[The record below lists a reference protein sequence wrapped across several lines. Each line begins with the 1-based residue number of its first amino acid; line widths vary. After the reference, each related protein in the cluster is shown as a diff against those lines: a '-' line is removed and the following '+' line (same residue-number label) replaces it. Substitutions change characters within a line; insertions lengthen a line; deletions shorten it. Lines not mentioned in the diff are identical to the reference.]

1 MPLILT
7 ARHYDLSLGS
17 ENNMKVTI
25 FGTGT
30 WGTGLAQVLSD
41 NGHHVLMYGIEKTQ
55 VDDINNN
62 HKNSFF
68 FGDEVILH
76 PNIKATLSLDEAIN
90 YGDIFLLSV
99 PSFAMRSLLHEI
111 SLKLQKKALFINT
124 AKGFDLEKEERL
136 SDLIREEIPSHLL
149 KGVVSLIG
157 PSHAEEVVIRLLTVV
172 TATSLDL
179 KAATL
184 VQELFSNEYFRVYTQ
199 SDEIGAE
206 LGVAYK
212 NAIAI
217 ASGILAGL
225 GYGDNARAALITRGL
240 AEMVRFGMYYGAELE
255 TYLGLTGLGDL
266 IVTCNSL
273 HSRNFQAGFA
283 IGKANDA
290 KEFLENNKKTVEG
303 IRTTKII
310 HLLSLQNGLELPI
323 VSGIYSVLYEGALP
337 SKVVKNL
344 MLRPLRSEK
353 M

>member
-1 MPLILT
+1 
-7 ARHYDLSLGS
+7 
-17 ENNMKVTI
+17 MKVTI

-41 NGHHVLMYGIEKTQ
+41 NGHHVLMYGIELNQ
-55 VDDINNN
+55 VDDINNF
-62 HKNSFF
+62 HRNSFF

-76 PNIKATLSLDEAIN
+76 ENIKATLSLKEAID
-90 YGDIFLLSV
+90 YSDIFLLSV
-99 PSFAMRSLLHEI
+99 PSVAMRGLLDEI
-111 SLKLQKKALFINT
+111 SKQLKKKVLVINT
-124 AKGFDLEKEERL
+124 AKGFDTEKEERL
-136 SDLIREEIPSHLL
+136 SDLIREEIPAKYL

-172 TATSLDL
+172 TATSLDVKL
-179 KAATL
+179 ASE
-184 VQELFSNEYFRVYTQ
+184 VQALFSNEYFRVYTQ
-199 SDEIGAE
+199 TDEVGAE

-240 AEMVRFGMYYGAELE
+240 AEMVRFGTFYGAKLE

-266 IVTCNSL
+266 IVTCNSA

-290 KEFLENNKKTVEG
+290 KEFLKNNKKTVEG

-310 HLLSLQNGLELPI
+310 HLLSVQKGLELPI
-323 VSGIYSVLYEGALP
+323 VSGIYRVLYEDELP
-337 SKVVKNL
+337 SEVVKNL
-344 MLRPLRSEK
+344 MLRPLKSEL

>member
-1 MPLILT
+1 MNI
-7 ARHYDLSLGS
+7 
-17 ENNMKVTI
+17 TI

-62 HKNSFF
+62 HRNTFF
-68 FGDEVILH
+68 FGDEVVLH
-76 PNIKATLSLDEAIN
+76 PNIKATSSLQAAIAFS
-90 YGDIFLLSV
+90 DIFLLSV
-99 PSFAMRSLLHEI
+99 PSFAMRGLLQEI
-111 SLKLQKKALFINT
+111 KGLLTKKVVIINT
-124 AKGFDLEKEERL
+124 AKGFDTEKDERL
-136 SDLIREEIPSHLL
+136 SVLIREEISVDYLQ
-149 KGVVSLIG
+149 GVVSLIG

-172 TATSLDL
+172 TATSTNEEL
-179 KAATL
+179 AIL
-184 VQELFSNEYFRVYTQ
+184 VQTLFSNEYFRVYTQ
-199 SDEIGAE
+199 GDEIGAE

-240 AEMVRFGMYYGAELE
+240 AEMVRFGLFYGAKLE

-273 HSRNFQAGFA
+273 HSRNFQAGYQ
-283 IGKANDA
+283 IGADNDA
-290 KEFLENNKKTVEG
+290 LKFLKNNKKTVEG

-310 HLLSLQNGLELPI
+310 YELKRENKLDLPI
-323 VSGIYSVLYEGALP
+323 VTGIYKVLYENAKP
-337 SKVVKNL
+337 SDIVTKL
-344 MLRPLRSEK
+344 MLRPLRSEE
-353 M
+353 

>member
-1 MPLILT
+1 M
-7 ARHYDLSLGS
+7 
-17 ENNMKVTI
+17 NVTI

-30 WGTGLAQVLSD
+30 WGTGLAQVLCD
-41 NGHHVLMYGIEKTQ
+41 NGHNPLLFGIESSQ

-62 HKNSFF
+62 HRNSFF
-68 FGDEVILH
+68 FGDTVALHENIRATTNLEVAMAH
-76 PNIKATLSLDEAIN
+76 S
-90 YGDIFLLSV
+90 DIFLLSV
-99 PSFAMRSLLHEI
+99 PSFAMRGLLNDI
-111 SLKLQKKALFINT
+111 RQKLNKKVLVINT
-124 AKGFDLEKEERL
+124 AKGFDTEKEERL
-136 SDLIREEIPSHLL
+136 SDLVREEIPKHLL
-149 KGVVSLIG
+149 AGVVSLIG

-172 TATSLDL
+172 TATSLDEES
-179 KAATL
+179 ANT
-184 VQELFSNEYFRVYTQ
+184 VQMLFSNEYFRVYTQ
-199 SDEIGAE
+199 HDEIGAE

-240 AEMVRFGMYYGAELE
+240 AEMVRFGTYYGAKLE

-290 KEFLENNKKTVEG
+290 QEFLRTNKKTVEG

-310 HLLSLQNGLELPI
+310 HHLSLKNGLELPI
-323 VSGIYSVLYEGALP
+323 VTGIYQVLYENALP
-337 SKVVKNL
+337 SEIVKSL

-353 M
+353 F